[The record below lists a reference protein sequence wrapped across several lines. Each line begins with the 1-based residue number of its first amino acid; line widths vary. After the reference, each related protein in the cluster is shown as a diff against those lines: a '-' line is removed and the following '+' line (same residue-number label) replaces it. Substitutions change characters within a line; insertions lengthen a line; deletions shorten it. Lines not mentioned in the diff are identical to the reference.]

1 LCRWQLPAPSLRA
14 PPLRCALHT
23 CGSGCGSSGGC
34 RYQRLLHHCRPQ
46 HVGALAARRRAR
58 RSAHSWAGRTRS
70 SRLYARARRPGAS
83 GGRGACSVSAVSSMY
98 CSIRLIEAG
107 GARVPSHDRGAAV
120 HMKLGE
126 QAKETCPH
134 GTEPIMRRSAA
145 HGCERGASRCLT
157 VTAAA
162 PPAASAA
169 SRRMVSAH
177 RPRMR
182 VTGSLRACGARDS
195 LSVLL
200 RRGVASEP
208 TLSSSAADAAQ
219 GCTAAGRCAG
229 RARGAPRR
237 SCRCR
242 CGTLARRRG
251 RCGPQRG
258 GGTHCRDR
266 RQRHRA
272 RCVAVHVGAAWRR
285 RHVGCTDAGWR
296 GDCWRFP
303 HARKSPLCQ
312 ASGQC
317 GAWRAGP
324 SAAFQSHF
332 YPGCRSKSWSTAG
345 CSCGTARRSGRCV
358 APPSLLAGLLSC
370 GHGRAVCG
378 RSRPAGPG

>member
-1 LCRWQLPAPSLRA
+1 MCRWQLPAPSLRA

-237 SCRCR
+237 
-242 CGTLARRRG
+242 L
-251 RCGPQRG
+251 
-258 GGTHCRDR
+258 
-266 RQRHRA
+266 
-272 RCVAVHVGAAWRR
+272 
-285 RHVGCTDAGWR
+285 
-296 GDCWRFP
+296 
-303 HARKSPLCQ
+303 
-312 ASGQC
+312 
-317 GAWRAGP
+317 
-324 SAAFQSHF
+324 
-332 YPGCRSKSWSTAG
+332 
-345 CSCGTARRSGRCV
+345 
-358 APPSLLAGLLSC
+358 SLI
-370 GHGRAVCG
+370 HI
-378 RSRPAGPG
+378 